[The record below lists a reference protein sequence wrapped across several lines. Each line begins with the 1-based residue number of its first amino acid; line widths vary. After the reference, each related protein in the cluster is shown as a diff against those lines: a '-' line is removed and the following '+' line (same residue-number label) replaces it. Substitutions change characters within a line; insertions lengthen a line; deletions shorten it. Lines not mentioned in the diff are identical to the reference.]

1 MMALGKKALLGMDF
15 SGVPLGGAALSP
27 KGGSKVDPVR
37 SPDKLVPEDY
47 WVAKVEGVDAY
58 RGIWVML

>member
-1 MMALGKKALLGMDF
+1 MNFL
-15 SGVPLGGAALSP
+15 GVPLGGAALSP

-47 WVAKVEGVDAY
+47 WVAKVEGANAY
-58 RGIWVML
+58 KGIWVMM